1 MSEKVNKNLM
11 VPDTKRRS
19 AIQIMGS
26 LIGLV
31 KPLLHIMLAA
41 IILGTLGY
49 LCAIFLTIL
58 AGQVIVH
65 GLLTGA
71 AGMTVPVDNM
81 WLVFTPVKTIITVMI
96 VIAVL
101 RGILHYMEQYCN
113 HFIAFKL
120 LAIIRHKVFAA
131 LRKLCPAKL
140 EGRDK
145 GNLISIIT
153 TDIELLEVFYA
164 HTISPIAIATL
175 TSIIMV
181 IFIGRYHWLAGLLA
195 LAAYLIVGVAIPMWN
210 GKRGSQ
216 KGMEFRTNFGEL
228 NSFVLDSLR
237 GLDETIQYGQGE
249 KRKEQMSERSRNLAG
264 MQEDLSK
271 MEGSQ
276 RSFTNMVILLAS
288 FGMLALTIWLYAKG
302 EMGFEG
308 ILTCTI
314 AMMGSFGP
322 VVALSSLSNNLNQT
336 LASGE
341 RVLSLLEETP
351 LVEEIPGDVE
361 TSGAE
366 SKEHGFTGAE
376 AENVT
381 FAYGEEV
388 ILDNYSLKLQPGKIT
403 GIHGASGSG
412 KSTLLKLLMRFW
424 DVQDGS
430 VSVDGT
436 DVRKIPTKHLRD
448 MESYVTQETH
458 LFHDSIANNIAIAKP
473 GASREEIMEAAKKAS
488 IHDFIM
494 TLPKGYDTEV
504 GELGDTLSGGEKQ
517 RIGIARAFLH
527 ECPLILLDEP
537 TSNLD
542 SLNEGIILKLL
553 KESAKKKTVVLVSHR
568 VSTMNVADVVYEM
581 ENGRIS

>member
-1 MSEKVNKNLM
+1 MSENINT
-11 VPDTKRRS
+11 TKRRS
-19 AIQIMGS
+19 AIRIMGS
-26 LIGLV
+26 LIDLV

-71 AGMTVPVDNM
+71 AGIIVPVDNM
-81 WLVFTPVKTIITVMI
+81 WLAFVPVKTIITVMI

-101 RGILHYMEQYCN
+101 RGILHYAEQYCN

-120 LAIIRHKVFAA
+120 LAIIRHKVFAS

-175 TSIIMV
+175 TSMVMV
-181 IFIGRYHWLAGLLA
+181 IFIGRYHWLAGMLA

-216 KGMEFRTNFGEL
+216 KGMEFRTSFGEL

-249 KRKEQMSERSRNLAG
+249 KRKEQMSERSKNLAG
-264 MQEDLSK
+264 IQKSLSK

-288 FGMLALTIWLYAKG
+288 FGMLALTIWLYDKG
-302 EMGFEG
+302 AIGFEG

-361 TSGAE
+361 TPGTE
-366 SKEHGFTGAE
+366 SVEHEFTGAE

-381 FAYGEEV
+381 FAYDNEV
-388 ILDNYSLKLQPGKIT
+388 ILDNYSLKMQTGKIT

-458 LFHDSIANNIAIAKP
+458 LFHDSIANNIEIAKP

-494 TLPKGYDTEV
+494 TLPKEYDTEV

-542 SLNEGIILKLL
+542 SLNEGIILKSL
-553 KESAKKKTVVLVSHR
+553 KESARKKTVVLVSHR